1 MCLQDHSMLMN
12 GKEESGMYSA
22 QEQCSEVARILAQI
36 SVEYEAA
43 QRGLSGLA
51 SGTCQH
57 AFITQKMENM
67 GRHQQELQH
76 LVGEMP
82 AIAMI
87 AEHLGV
93 EQASEQP
100 GS

>member
-1 MCLQDHSMLMN
+1 
-12 GKEESGMYSA
+12 MYSA
-22 QEQCSEVARILAQI
+22 QEQRSEVARLLTQI
-36 SVEYEAA
+36 SGEYESA
-43 QRGLSGLA
+43 QQGLCGLA
-51 SGTCQH
+51 SGTSQH

-67 GRHQQELQH
+67 GRYQQELQH

-87 AEHLGV
+87 AKQLGV
-93 EQASEQP
+93 EQASGQP